1 MSNASL
7 RADCARCME
16 EGLNES
22 DQQTFLPDWIDT
34 AAEEARSVAL
44 GMLRERG
51 RGAVLVGVARLD
63 TALEVL
69 LRAALAPPRGSE
81 TLLHGDRPLGS
92 FGAKIALAARLGL
105 IDTAVEQSLHN
116 LRRLRNGFAHSTT
129 PVRLADPPYCD
140 RLRDS
145 VAQARQNPLWQPMQ
159 RILVQHMADQ
169 AGCPDAEDDP
179 GLQSFVLLIT
189 ILVAFL
195 ETAARLLSPIRPSL
209 SLSFEEGISRTQNT
223 SQ

>member
-1 MSNASL
+1 M
-7 RADCARCME
+7 
-16 EGLNES
+16 
-22 DQQTFLPDWIDT
+22 PDWIDA

-51 RGAVLVGVARLD
+51 RSAVLVGVARLD

-69 LRAALAPPRGSE
+69 LAAALAPPRGSE
-81 TLLHGDRPLGS
+81 TLLHADRPLGS

-105 IDTAVEQSLHN
+105 IDPAVEQSLHN

-129 PVRLADPPYCD
+129 PVRLADPPYRD
-140 RLRDS
+140 RLRES
-145 VAQARQNPLWQPMQ
+145 IAQARRNPLWQPLQ
-159 RILVQHMADQ
+159 TILEQHMAQ
-169 AGCPDAEDDP
+169 QKGCGDGEEDP

-195 ETAARLLSPIRPSL
+195 ETAARLLSPITPPL
-209 SLSFEEGISRTQNT
+209 SLNFEQGIRRMDIIAQAASR
-223 SQ
+223 SPS

>member
-1 MSNASL
+1 MV
-7 RADCARCME
+7 E
-16 EGLNES
+16 ILNES
-22 DQQTFLPDWIDT
+22 DQQTFLPDWIDA

-69 LRAALAPPRGSE
+69 LSAALAPPRGSE

-105 IDTAVEQSLHN
+105 IDAPVEQSLHN

-129 PVRLADPPYCD
+129 PVQLADPPYSD

-145 VAQARQNPLWQPMQ
+145 VKIGRAH
-159 RILVQHMADQ
+159 V
-169 AGCPDAEDDP
+169 
-179 GLQSFVLLIT
+179 
-189 ILVAFL
+189 
-195 ETAARLLSPIRPSL
+195 
-209 SLSFEEGISRTQNT
+209 
-223 SQ
+223 